1 MIHCTVSYWISTL
14 LVVHSHVAGDVDLK
28 DGLEKVY
35 TLLETEQTEVVVE
48 T

>member
-1 MIHCTVSYWISTL
+1 MLQV
-14 LVVHSHVAGDVDLK
+14 VDLK